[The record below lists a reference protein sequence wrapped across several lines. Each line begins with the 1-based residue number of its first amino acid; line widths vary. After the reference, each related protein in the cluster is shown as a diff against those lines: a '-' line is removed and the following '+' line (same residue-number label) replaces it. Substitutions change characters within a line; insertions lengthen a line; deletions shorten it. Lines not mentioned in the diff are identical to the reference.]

1 MRISDW
7 SSDVCSSDLP
17 FVSLSNSATSEGGNA
32 QSEGLATIDLRSLG
46 DSRTLVLIDGRRAV
60 SNSAQANRVSLS
72 SIPDDFIDRVEIIPG
87 GASSIYGPD
96 EIAGRSEE
104 RRVGDGYVSTC
115 RSRGVPVH

>member
-72 SIPDDFIDRVEIIPG
+72 SIPDDFIDRVEIITG
-87 GASSIYGPD
+87 GASSIYGSD
-96 EIAGRSEE
+96 ADRK
-104 RRVGDGYVSTC
+104 ST
-115 RSRGVPVH
+115 RLNSSH